1 MKEIT
6 RIHIAKNSYD
16 IEIGAKKELEKY
28 ITKLELYADDPNLL
42 EDIEIRLTE
51 ILSDRGIEKDGVI
64 TAEDVTAIR
73 EQLGDPKEFMGEGDI
88 AVGPETFDDDNK
100 PPHRLYRDTDSPLLG
115 GVLSGI
121 AKYFGVNPLW
131 TRLGFVVLL
140 LLSWG
145 TVIVVY
151 LVLWI
156 VVPPAKTA
164 AEKLE
169 LAGKPVTLASIREV
183 SERVDLPNNAA
194 KIFQGIL
201 VYGSA
206 TLLAVAAVISLVVT
220 VWAESWLLFG
230 GDSVSRLQDFVS
242 WGSWTTWVGYGGFIL
257 AGLLLTA
264 LFTTLSYA
272 LFKKKW
278 TKRLTTTVVVVCI
291 SGVITFGAG
300 LSTVLYG
307 NFIDSQAAY
316 NARTT
321 TRVNLGDEFKA
332 IKNLNVSV
340 GAVDSDFGDGSIMY
354 TEYIVSDTPRY
365 EIDTIRGSYTPKFV
379 INGDTVEL
387 TMAGKGDKRNRYVQS
402 KLTIYGPALNTVTV
416 KSGSLHYHN
425 KEKQDISVIIPS
437 GQARAVEGYADVVSG
452 SFDATGSF
460 GAVNASTQQAGLI
473 TFNNATVETLNAKL
487 NGGYIAAG
495 VVRNLS
501 VVQSDICPAN
511 KEGSQS
517 NRLVVQAVVSESM
530 MYNDKQVAA
539 KTMSG
544 QCGETIIGSESDYD
558 IERYN

>member
-6 RIHIAKNSYD
+6 RIHIAKTSYD

-100 PPHRLYRDTDSPLLG
+100 PPHRLYRDTGSPLLG

-220 VWAESWLLFG
+220 VWAGSWLLFG
-230 GDSVSRLQDFVS
+230 GDSV
-242 WGSWTTWVGYGGFIL
+242 WW
-257 AGLLLTA
+257 
-264 LFTTLSYA
+264 
-272 LFKKKW
+272 
-278 TKRLTTTVVVVCI
+278 
-291 SGVITFGAG
+291 
-300 LSTVLYG
+300 
-307 NFIDSQAAY
+307 
-316 NARTT
+316 
-321 TRVNLGDEFKA
+321 
-332 IKNLNVSV
+332 
-340 GAVDSDFGDGSIMY
+340 
-354 TEYIVSDTPRY
+354 
-365 EIDTIRGSYTPKFV
+365 
-379 INGDTVEL
+379 
-387 TMAGKGDKRNRYVQS
+387 
-402 KLTIYGPALNTVTV
+402 
-416 KSGSLHYHN
+416 
-425 KEKQDISVIIPS
+425 
-437 GQARAVEGYADVVSG
+437 
-452 SFDATGSF
+452 
-460 GAVNASTQQAGLI
+460 
-473 TFNNATVETLNAKL
+473 
-487 NGGYIAAG
+487 
-495 VVRNLS
+495 
-501 VVQSDICPAN
+501 
-511 KEGSQS
+511 
-517 NRLVVQAVVSESM
+517 
-530 MYNDKQVAA
+530 
-539 KTMSG
+539 
-544 QCGETIIGSESDYD
+544 
-558 IERYN
+558 